1 MARNP
6 MTLLQSRAC
15 RRARRGATTLLL
27 ALAALACRRTESVAP
42 GAGSRPAAA
51 PAAASTTL
59 VVATNGELGGVN
71 ELAVTTTRRFD
82 QDVQGALFLHLLRER
97 PDYQQHPPT
106 FEPQLA
112 RSWELSPDGRLL
124 TFHLRDDVQWSDGR
138 PVTADDVRFTWQA
151 QTSKEVGWASA
162 YLKESITD
170 VEVVDPRTV
179 RFHFSRVY
187 PTQLLDANEGLIL
200 PAHAWRQ
207 LPFAKWPQGGDWFRD
222 HLVVDGPFTIE
233 AWKPQEELVLRRNAR
248 YFEPGKPHLE
258 RIVFRV
264 VPDEAARMQELLAG
278 EAQVMEAV
286 PPDRAEEVT
295 RTPGRTIVPVWTR
308 QYTAIVWN
316 TQRPPLEQREVR
328 RALTLAIDRAG
339 LVEAL
344 WRGHARVADS
354 PILSTVWA
362 HPADLDALPYDPA
375 EARRLLAAHGFA
387 DADGDGILEL
397 RGKPF
402 RLEISTTSGNQVR
415 HDALVLI
422 QEQLARAGIAVDPV
436 FREPGAEMAKRQ
448 GHDFTG
454 ALTAWGIPTDLDL
467 RYAFDG
473 RDPDG
478 TNWGSYRNPEVDRLL
493 DTIERQRDWNDV
505 LPLLAH
511 AQQLIAEDQPFT
523 FLWEPQSLIGM
534 DARITGARPNAL
546 STFWGLEDWQLESR
560 GSHAR

>member
-1 MARNP
+1 
-6 MTLLQSRAC
+6 MTLLQSRAR
-15 RRARRGATTLLL
+15 RRARHGATTLLL
-27 ALAALACRRTESVAP
+27 ALAAIACQRAASAP
-42 GAGSRPAAA
+42 PAEPRQAA
-51 PAAASTTL
+51 PASASSTL
-59 VVATNGELGGVN
+59 VVASNGELSGVN
-71 ELAVTTTRRFD
+71 ELAVSVTRRFD

-106 FEPQLA
+106 FEAQLA
-112 RSWELSPDGRLL
+112 RSWELSPDRRLL
-124 TFHLRDDVQWSDGR
+124 TFHLRDDVQWNDGQ
-138 PVTADDVRFTWQA
+138 PVTAADVRFTWQA

-162 YLKESITD
+162 YLKESIAD
-170 VEVVDPRTV
+170 VEVVDPHTV
-179 RFHFSRVY
+179 RFHFTRVY

-200 PAHAWRQ
+200 PAHAWGQ
-207 LPFAKWPQGGDWFRD
+207 LPFGKWLQSGDWFRD

-233 AWKPQEELVLRRNAR
+233 RWKPQEELVLRRNPR
-248 YFEPGKPHLE
+248 YFERGKPHLG

-278 EAQVMEAV
+278 AAQVVEAV

-295 RTPGRTIVPVWTR
+295 RTAGRRLVPVWTR

-316 TQRPPLEQREVR
+316 TKRPPLEQPEVR

-362 HPADLDALPYDPA
+362 HAPDLRALPYDPA

-387 DADGDGILEL
+387 DTDGDGVLEL

-436 FREPGAEMAKRQ
+436 FREPGAEMAQRQ
-448 GHDFTG
+448 AHEFTG
-454 ALTAWGIPTDLDL
+454 ALTAWGMPTDLDL

-478 TNWGSYRNPEVDRLL
+478 TNWGGYRNAELDRLL
-493 DTIERQRDWNDV
+493 DAIAAQRDWSEV
-505 LPLLAH
+505 QPLLAR
-511 AQQLIAEDQPFT
+511 AQQLIAADQPYT
-523 FLWEPQSLIGM
+523 FLWEPQSLIGI
-534 DARITGARPNAL
+534 DARVSGARPNAL
-546 STFWGLEDWQLESR
+546 STFWAIEDWQLAAR
-560 GSHAR
+560 GSNAR